1 MAQHHSHQCKTWRT
15 ARLHAHTQVTPLREP
30 CATPREVRLQKA
42 SSRQPAQQQQQHQQT
57 SSIGRRPVGPKDPC
71 NCGMG
76 PRSSASKLSQIRD
89 PSPLWKLPS
98 PNHKYRRVTIRH
110 TMGTTQKH
118 IIYEYNLCSG
128 IPVECSSARAHCSES
143 TLHKLSRL
151 NAST

>member
-110 TMGTTQKH
+110 TMGTTQN
-118 IIYEYNLCSG
+118 ILYMNTIYAQASLW
-128 IPVECSSARAHCSES
+128 SAVLQGH
-143 TLHKLSRL
+143 TVPSRL
-151 NAST
+151 YTS